1 MGSAMTDD
9 TCPCADCAETC
20 DFCDRPKAVV
30 DDYQEVYCAQCWL
43 AHIEREQQRANDRWM
58 AGGSQ

>member
-1 MGSAMTDD
+1 MSD

-20 DFCDRPKAVV
+20 DFCDQPKFIVG
-30 DDYQEVYCAQCWL
+30 DHQEVYCEDHWL
-43 AHIEREQQRANDRWM
+43 DHIEDEQQRANDRWM